1 MKLNIKKDV
10 LNEKLNIVS
19 KAISS
24 KNIIPVLSG
33 IKMDLKNEGLFLTAS
48 NDEIAIETF
57 IDCNNIVSID
67 EIGSI
72 VVPGKYFLEIIRKI
86 EDETVYIETDGLNTL
101 ITTKRGEYSLNG
113 MSATEFPNIKLEL
126 VKNPIIIN
134 EKIIKNI
141 VSQTSFAVSTQES
154 RPVLT
159 GINFKIENSTME
171 CVATDSYRL
180 AKKIITLDKDV
191 ENKINIVIPGRNLVE
206 LTKLLTDDEKFVEM
220 HVFSNNVLFK
230 SKDMLF
236 QSRLLNNSY
245 PDLSKLIPDEYEL
258 VLKLN
263 LVEFYNTIDRVSLLT
278 SEKDKNQVKMEINSD
293 DIIESDS
300 ELCYIKLKSW
310 DKIYQNYMDV
320 FRGWIADNKEQI
332 LEDLNNAIFLEDW
345 NKYAKG
351 TISAWEMEVLCF
363 YYHPHE
369 LINVNHIK
377 YGFSD
382 FFKLPEEPIIDKEK
396 TFVKNGKEIKIFKL
410 QKICGTCIAKNK
422 TKSTVTLLTTTGVVE
437 VKFRKEYFT
446 LFDKQISARDAN
458 GDKHIIEKSWFN
470 RGNMIVVMGIRSGD
484 NFIAKKYASTGGHQ
498 LYKIREIIDDTDLI
512 LTSERY
518 QGEYEEEV

>member
-57 IDCNNIVSID
+57 IDSNNIVSID

-141 VSQTSFAVSTQES
+141 VSQTS
-154 RPVLT
+154 
-159 GINFKIENSTME
+159 
-171 CVATDSYRL
+171 
-180 AKKIITLDKDV
+180 LDKDV

-293 DIIESDS
+293 DIVLSSTSQEIGKIEETMHVSKSADKNMVIAFS
-300 ELCYIKLKSW
+300 SKYMMDALRTLKCDEVEIKLNS
-310 DKIYQNYMDV
+310 
-320 FRGWIADNKEQI
+320 E
-332 LEDLNNAIFLEDW
+332 
-345 NKYAKG
+345 
-351 TISAWEMEVLCF
+351 
-363 YYHPHE
+363 
-369 LINVNHIK
+369 IK
-377 YGFSD
+377 
-382 FFKLPEEPIIDKEK
+382 PIIIKNAEDDNLIQIVVPIK
-396 TFVKNGKEIKIFKL
+396 TF
-410 QKICGTCIAKNK
+410 
-422 TKSTVTLLTTTGVVE
+422 
-437 VKFRKEYFT
+437 
-446 LFDKQISARDAN
+446 
-458 GDKHIIEKSWFN
+458 
-470 RGNMIVVMGIRSGD
+470 
-484 NFIAKKYASTGGHQ
+484 
-498 LYKIREIIDDTDLI
+498 
-512 LTSERY
+512 
-518 QGEYEEEV
+518 

>member
-1 MKLNIKKDV
+1 MKRVYFEDV
-10 LNEKLNIVS
+10 LSVIKESIESVDENVYKDLIDECVRTLKNGGKIIASGLGKNVPICEKFVGTMNSMGLDARFLHTNTAMHGDLGVIRPEDLLILLSKSGNTRESVELAEHLLDRGTDMWLMTFSTECKLANICN
-19 KAISS
+19 KQLI
-24 KNIIPVLSG
+24 
-33 IKMDLKNEGLFLTAS
+33 MDLKNEGLFLTAS

-57 IDCNNIVSID
+57 IDSNNIVSID

-293 DIIESDS
+293 DIVLSSTSQEIGKIEETMHVSKSADKNMVIAFS
-300 ELCYIKLKSW
+300 SKYMMDALRTLKCDEVEIKLNS
-310 DKIYQNYMDV
+310 
-320 FRGWIADNKEQI
+320 E
-332 LEDLNNAIFLEDW
+332 
-345 NKYAKG
+345 
-351 TISAWEMEVLCF
+351 
-363 YYHPHE
+363 
-369 LINVNHIK
+369 IK
-377 YGFSD
+377 
-382 FFKLPEEPIIDKEK
+382 PIIIKNAEDDNLIQIVVPIK
-396 TFVKNGKEIKIFKL
+396 TF
-410 QKICGTCIAKNK
+410 
-422 TKSTVTLLTTTGVVE
+422 
-437 VKFRKEYFT
+437 
-446 LFDKQISARDAN
+446 
-458 GDKHIIEKSWFN
+458 
-470 RGNMIVVMGIRSGD
+470 
-484 NFIAKKYASTGGHQ
+484 
-498 LYKIREIIDDTDLI
+498 
-512 LTSERY
+512 
-518 QGEYEEEV
+518 